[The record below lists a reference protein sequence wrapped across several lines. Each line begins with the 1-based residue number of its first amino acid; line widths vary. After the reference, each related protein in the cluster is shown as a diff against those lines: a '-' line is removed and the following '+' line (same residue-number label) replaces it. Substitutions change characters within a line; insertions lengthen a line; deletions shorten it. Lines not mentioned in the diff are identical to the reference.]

1 MIERWKVA
9 VISSCIVLAT
19 ISWISSILE
28 LLPRPISEFLGI
40 LAAGLGASFIAFS
53 AINSLREGVF
63 GVDVLAT
70 IAVVVSMILGEYLA
84 AAVVAIM
91 LGGGEILESF
101 AFNRASKAIQKLIE
115 ESPKTAIVVR
125 DGKEVDVKIE
135 EVMRGEIVIVRPG
148 GKIPVDGVITNGQA
162 TINQSSVTG
171 ESLPLEK
178 TVGDKVYSGTLVELG
193 ALEIEVSAI
202 GEDSTYGKIIAMVR
216 DAEGNRSPI
225 EKTAD
230 RYAKYFTPIILILGA
245 SVYLITRDPLRLAS
259 IFVIACPCALV
270 LATPTALVASIG
282 NSAKKGILIRNG
294 ESLERLGKV
303 DVLVMDKT
311 GTVTLGRLDVVDVK
325 GFGYDESEVLRLA
338 ATAEKLSEHP
348 IAKAVLRKANAMN
361 VETENPK
368 NFEVRPGLGVRVE
381 NTEGWITVGN
391 EKMLHEYSI
400 QLGDEAENYLQE
412 QPGGTSIFVA
422 KNELVIGVLRLT
434 DTLKEDVKGAL
445 DKAKI
450 NGVAKTVMLTG
461 DNSQVA
467 KTVGEQIG
475 VDEIRSDLLPSDKVG
490 YIKELRSQ
498 GHKVAMI
505 GDGIND
511 APALASSDVGIA
523 MGLGGTDVAIETA
536 GVVLATDNLDRI
548 PKLFRISRETIKI
561 IKLNIAMAMAV
572 NILGLTFAAW
582 GLIPPLVASLI
593 HEGNALVGLLNSLR
607 LLRVD

>member
-1 MIERWKVA
+1 MVERWKVV
-9 VISSCIVLAT
+9 VISACVVLAVT
-19 ISWISSILE
+19 GWVSSFFL
-28 LLPRPISEFLGI
+28 LLPRSMSDLMSII
-40 LAAGLGASFIAFS
+40 AAALGAFFIGFS
-53 AINSLREGVF
+53 AFNSLREGVF

-70 IAVVVSMILGEYLA
+70 IAVVVSIALGEYLA

-125 DGKEVDVKIE
+125 GGKEVDVKIE
-135 EVMRGEIVIVRPG
+135 EVRLGEMVIVRPG

-171 ESLPLEK
+171 ESLPIEK
-178 TVGDKVYSGTLVELG
+178 TLGDKVYSGTLVELG
-193 ALEIEVSAI
+193 ALEIKVTAI

-216 DAEGNRSPI
+216 DAEENRSPI
-225 EKTAD
+225 ERTAD

-270 LATPTALVASIG
+270 LATPTAVVASIG
-282 NSAKKGILIRNG
+282 NSARKGILIRNG
-294 ESLERLGKV
+294 EILERLGKV

-325 GFGYDESEVLRLA
+325 GFGYDESEILRLA

-348 IAKAVLRKANAMN
+348 IAKAVLRKASDMK

-368 NFEVRPGLGVRVE
+368 NIEVRPGLGVRVE
-381 NTEGWITVGN
+381 NKEGWITVGN

-400 QLGDEAENYLQE
+400 QLGNEAEKYLQE
-412 QPGGTSIFVA
+412 YSGGTSIIVA
-422 KNELVIGVLRLT
+422 KNESVIGVLRLT
-434 DTLKEDVKGAL
+434 DALKEDVKGAL

-450 NGVAKTVMLTG
+450 NGVVKTVMLTG
-461 DNSQVA
+461 DNSKVA

-475 VDEIRSDLLPSDKVG
+475 VDEIKSDLLPSDKVD

-498 GHKVAMI
+498 GHSVAMI

-511 APALASSDVGIA
+511 APALAASDVGIA

-536 GVVLATDNLDRI
+536 GVILATDDLNRI

-561 IKLNIAMAMAV
+561 IKLNIAIAMTV
-572 NILGLTFAAW
+572 NIVGIALSASGALSPLIAA
-582 GLIPPLVASLI
+582 VI
-593 HEGNALVGLLNSLR
+593 HESNALVGMINSLR
-607 LLRVD
+607 LLRVN